1 MARNRCNSLIKVR
14 KTLGINY
21 TSIASA
27 TERGKGVEFLHTL
40 RKPIAPQ
47 VFYTH
52 MQNWR
57 IRETMKGRKK
67 LPDNIKAL
75 RGTDQPCRMTD
86 KPVVQGATVIK
97 LPKVGLKGTA
107 KKVFAVVATELMHNN
122 LLDVYGVDMVVAYA
136 REMALYHDMMAEIE
150 KEGVTIEVMTKTGV
164 VTQINPKRKVA
175 EGALAAAKSLAVE
188 FGMTPSSRSRVSA
201 ILNDNTP
208 KDEFAEFEEID
219 E

>member
-1 MARNRCNSLIKVR
+1 
-14 KTLGINY
+14 
-21 TSIASA
+21 
-27 TERGKGVEFLHTL
+27 
-40 RKPIAPQ
+40 
-47 VFYTH
+47 
-52 MQNWR
+52 
-57 IRETMKGRKK
+57 MKGRKK
-67 LPDNIKAL
+67 LPDSIKAL

-86 KPVVQGATVIK
+86 KPAVQGATVIK

-150 KEGVTIEVMTKTGV
+150 KEGVTIEVMTKASV

>member
-1 MARNRCNSLIKVR
+1 
-14 KTLGINY
+14 
-21 TSIASA
+21 
-27 TERGKGVEFLHTL
+27 
-40 RKPIAPQ
+40 
-47 VFYTH
+47 
-52 MQNWR
+52 
-57 IRETMKGRKK
+57 MKGRKK
-67 LPDNIKAL
+67 LPDSIKAL

-86 KPVVQGATVIK
+86 KPAVQGATVIK

-136 REMALYHDMMAEIE
+136 REIALYHDMMAEIE

-175 EGALAAAKSLAVE
+175 KGALAAAKSLAVE
-188 FGMTPSSRSRVSA
+188 FGMTPSSRSRVAALLSG
-201 ILNDNTP
+201 NEQ

>member
-1 MARNRCNSLIKVR
+1 
-14 KTLGINY
+14 
-21 TSIASA
+21 
-27 TERGKGVEFLHTL
+27 
-40 RKPIAPQ
+40 
-47 VFYTH
+47 
-52 MQNWR
+52 
-57 IRETMKGRKK
+57 MKGRKK
-67 LPDNIKAL
+67 LPDSIKAL

-86 KPVVQGATVIK
+86 KPAVQGATVIK

-136 REMALYHDMMAEIE
+136 HEMALYHDMMSDIE
-150 KEGVTIEVMTKTGV
+150 KEGVTIEVMTKAGV
-164 VTQINPKRKVA
+164 VTRINPKRKVA

-208 KDEFAEFEEID
+208 KDEFAEFEEI
-219 E
+219 EE

>member
-1 MARNRCNSLIKVR
+1 
-14 KTLGINY
+14 
-21 TSIASA
+21 
-27 TERGKGVEFLHTL
+27 
-40 RKPIAPQ
+40 
-47 VFYTH
+47 
-52 MQNWR
+52 
-57 IRETMKGRKK
+57 MKGRKK
-67 LPDNIKAL
+67 LPDSIKAL

-86 KPVVQGATVIK
+86 KPAVQTSTVIK

-136 REMALYHDMMAEIE
+136 REMALYHDMMADIE
-150 KEGVTIEVMTKTGV
+150 KEGVTIEVMTKAGD

-201 ILNDNTP
+201 ILNDNAP
-208 KDEFAEFEEID
+208 KDEFAEFEEI
-219 E
+219 EE